1 MQNITRWMYAFIIS
15 AALIFALTRV
25 VGVRKEIARAET
37 ALVVLEQTADGLREE
52 LGAKAP

>member
-25 VGVRKEIARAET
+25 VGVWKEIARAET